1 MLIKR
6 PRSEQGASLILTSL
20 ALILLMGMAALA
32 IDVGIA
38 FNERRQ
44 DQSAADVGSLAAAQ
58 FARPIPTVACAA
70 YSGIELARCNGAIEA
85 MAVANATL
93 DSPSLADWATASE
106 CLGLPATY
114 TVSPITNCVAFN
126 PNLQRAWVK
135 IPDIEVGTVFAR
147 VMGFSQVVT
156 NADAIAITSDGSA
169 GSLLPFLTPGIS
181 ATGDY
186 DCLKTQGNLLEW
198 GVCQDLPS
206 TGNFGSA
213 DYFVY
218 GNALI
223 ESVTQCSGGTNSRL
237 VYNIANGVDH
247 PLGIHPTG
255 SGTGIHETTSCP
267 IFSAEPNMVSEQ
279 TGVGSNLD
287 IGLTQGGTLH
297 SLVPY
302 DGRIEDSS
310 GFLVRNALGSGPA
323 TRIDDIPLWNYLVG
337 GLSGACSGV
346 DTPPEMRACIN
357 QAKAANTVIFSNSI
371 IDSPRFGFTA
381 LMWESDFLTPGSDY
395 HIQTYLP
402 VFLDTTYY
410 GCSSNICD
418 IIHTPGVAE
427 NPDVCPPAPLD
438 QITCGTPGAGNNVLQ
453 GITSYILDRDILP
466 AVAQTPYPGSANQR
480 SFNLA
485 E

>member
-1 MLIKR
+1 MLIK
-6 PRSEQGASLILTSL
+6 PPKSEQGASLILTSL
-20 ALILLMGMAALA
+20 ALVLLMGMAALA
-32 IDVGIA
+32 VDLGIA

-58 FARPIPTVACAA
+58 FARPIPSGACAA
-70 YSGIELARCNGAIEA
+70 YSGIQLARCNGAIEA

-93 DSPSLADWATASE
+93 DSPSLADWGTASE
-106 CLGLPATY
+106 CLGLPAGY

-126 PNLQRAWVK
+126 ANLQRAWVK
-135 IPDIEVGTVFAR
+135 VPDIEVGTVFAR
-147 VMGFSQVVT
+147 VMGFTQVTT

-169 GSLLPFLTPGIS
+169 GSLLPFLTPS
-181 ATGDY
+181 VTASGDY

-218 GNALI
+218 GNELI
-223 ESVTQCSGGTNSRL
+223 ESITQCSGGTNSRL

-255 SGTGIHETTSCP
+255 TGTGIHETSSCP
-267 IFSAEPNMVSEQ
+267 IFSAQPDMVTGQS
-279 TGVGSNLD
+279 GVGSNLD
-287 IGLTQGGTLH
+287 EGLTQGGSAH
-297 SLVPY
+297 SSVPY
-302 DGRIEDSS
+302 DGRIEDS
-310 GFLVRNALGSGPA
+310 GGYLVRNAQGGTPA
-323 TRIDDIPLWNYLVG
+323 SRVDDNPLWNYLLS

-346 DTPPEMRACIN
+346 DTPPEMRACLN
-357 QAKAANTVIFSNSI
+357 QAKLASTVIFSDSI

-381 LMWESDFLTPGSDY
+381 LMYEPGFLTPGSDY
-395 HIQTYLP
+395 HIQNYLP

-410 GCSSNICD
+410 GCSANNCNIQ
-418 IIHTPGVAE
+418 HTPGVA
-427 NPDVCPPAPLD
+427 DTGACPQAPPE
-438 QITCGTPGAGNNVLQ
+438 QITCGTPGAGNNTLQ
-453 GITSYILDRDILP
+453 GLTSYVLDQDILP
-466 AVAQTPYPGSANQR
+466 PAAQTPFPGAANQR
-480 SFNLA
+480 TFSLA